1 MILYIEK
8 IIYTHMGKKKPQ
20 KTKELSVAIAEAS
33 STGDESQQQ
42 QPQLQTPRRR
52 GRPRKIFQA
61 TAGEDGEGSQSK
73 KAKTDQLEELNTE
86 EPVPISAAPAAI
98 EGSSINTAKRGEGQ
112 SEEKKLVREL
122 SSRSKA
128 SRKSKPRKSS

>member
-1 MILYIEK
+1 
-8 IIYTHMGKKKPQ
+8 MGKKKPQ

-33 STGDESQQQ
+33 ATGDESQNQQ
-42 QPQLQTPRRR
+42 KPQTPRRR
-52 GRPRKIFQA
+52 GRPRKNMQV
-61 TAGEDGEGSQSK
+61 TAGEDGDEGSQSK
-73 KAKTDQLEELNTE
+73 KAKTDQVEEHNAE
-86 EPVPISAAPAAI
+86 EPVPSEKPAAI
-98 EGSSINTAKRGEGQ
+98 EGSCINTLKRGEGQ